1 MMLHME
7 LTQRL
12 LEQFLAVADE
22 RNIGRAAQRLS
33 MTQPPLTQAIQRL
46 ERAMG
51 VKLFDRT
58 ARGVELTAA
67 GRSFREDAER
77 LTIAHDGA
85 IRRTRRVAA
94 GLEGVVDIGFAVS
107 LAYRFAPDLLRAAAA
122 ALPELTLHLVQT
134 RTMHMFDAVRSGQ
147 LDVAF
152 TRGPVESVDELVVS
166 EVGREK
172 TVVVL
177 PKRHRLAKKRAV
189 ALADLR
195 DEPLVLPS
203 EQSLP
208 GVAAQI
214 QSAFREAGVAPRIA
228 AHTDELA
235 GMMTYPIAGLA
246 VCLVPEQIVA
256 MRHPEVVYR
265 ALSDHLPSL
274 NTRIVAVHRPRVD
287 PAVVRLL
294 DLVTRTWSGLQ
305 DQHSPRGLPR

>member
-22 RNIGRAAQRLS
+22 RNIGRAAERLS

-58 ARGVELTAA
+58 GRGVELTVA

-77 LTIAHDGA
+77 MRAAHDAA

-94 GLEGVVDIGFAVS
+94 GLEGAVDIGFAVS
-107 LAYRFAPDLLRAAAA
+107 LAYRFAPDLLRAGAA

-147 LDVAF
+147 LDMAF
-152 TRGPVESVDELVVS
+152 TRGPVERVDGLVVS
-166 EVGREK
+166 EVGREN

-177 PKRHRLAKKRAV
+177 PKRHRLAQKRTL

-208 GVAAQI
+208 GVAAQMRR
-214 QSAFREAGVAPRIA
+214 AFREAGVTPRIA

-235 GMMTYPIAGLA
+235 GMMTYPVAGLA

-256 MRHPEVVYR
+256 VRHPEVVYR
-265 ALSDHLPSL
+265 PLSDDLPSL
-274 NTRIVAVHRPRVD
+274 ITRIVAVHRPQVD
-287 PAVVRLL
+287 DAVVRLL
-294 DLVTRTWSGLQ
+294 DLAKSTWST
-305 DQHSPRGLPR
+305 QHDRQAAGTG

>member
-1 MMLHME
+1 MHIMIGME

-12 LEQFLAVADE
+12 LEQFLVVADE

-51 VKLFDRT
+51 AKLFDRT

-77 LTIAHDGA
+77 LRAAHDAA

-147 LDVAF
+147 LDMAF
-152 TRGPVESVDELVVS
+152 TRGPVESVDELVVI

-177 PKRHRLAKKRAV
+177 PKRHRLAQKRAV

-214 QSAFREAGVAPRIA
+214 QSAFREAGVAPSIA

-246 VCLVPEQIVA
+246 VCLVPEQIVT

-265 ALSDHLPSL
+265 TLSDHLPSL
-274 NTRIVAVHRPRVD
+274 NTKIVAVHRPRVD

-294 DLVTRTWSGLQ
+294 DLVRSKW
-305 DQHSPRGLPR
+305 P